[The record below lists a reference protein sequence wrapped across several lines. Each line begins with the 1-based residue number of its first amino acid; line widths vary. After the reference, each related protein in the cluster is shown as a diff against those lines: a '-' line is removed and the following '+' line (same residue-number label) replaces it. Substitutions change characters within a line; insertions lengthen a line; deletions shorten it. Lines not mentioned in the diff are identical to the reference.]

1 MEKKSSKSEGNAKEF
16 NVAIVGVG
24 GQGILTL
31 AEVVTAAAFKQGYD
45 VRMSELHGLSQRG
58 GSVPCQ
64 VRFGEKVY
72 SSLVKAGHADL
83 VISLEPLEALRAA
96 KLGSAE
102 KTVFIT
108 NTHKVVPV
116 SVTALGEKYPE
127 LDKIKA
133 KLKGFSK
140 QVIDVD
146 ATGIAERETGSAVT
160 SNIYMLGI
168 ASARGLIPIKRELIL
183 EAIKESVP
191 EKYFEMNR
199 KIFDLAK

>member
-127 LDKIKA
+127 LDDIKA

-199 KIFDLAK
+199 KIFELAK

>member
-1 MEKKSSKSEGNAKEF
+1 MEKKGGKTGGNAKEF

-108 NTHKVVPV
+108 NTRKVVPV

-127 LDKIKA
+127 LDEIKA

-199 KIFDLAK
+199 KIFELAK

>member
-127 LDKIKA
+127 LGEIKA

-199 KIFDLAK
+199 KIFELAK